1 MSMQQLPSIRT
12 LGKAFA
18 NPERAFTHADLA
30 AFFQT
35 SFGNYQDPSYELLKV
50 SLVPEIAVP
59 ATWQVDYRATYQGLQ
74 HVQPRDFSMLIIQK
88 EGYDGKPYL
97 NITIPEEVPSGFSTP
112 QEEDAE
118 MERREAD
125 VLKKWEEKHARQQ
138 EECAASFPD
147 QGAK

>member
-1 MSMQQLPSIRT
+1 MSTQQLPSIRM

-18 NPERAFTHADLA
+18 NPERAFTHADLV

-35 SFGNYQDPSYELLKV
+35 SFGNYQDPTYELLKV

-59 ATWQVDYRATYQGLQ
+59 VTWQVDYRAIYQGA
-74 HVQPRDFSMLIIQK
+74 QPRNFSMLIIQK

-112 QEEDAE
+112 QEEDVE
-118 MERREAD
+118 MERQEAE
-125 VLKKWEEKHARQQ
+125 VLKKWQEKRARKQ
-138 EECAASFPD
+138 EEGAASFPD
-147 QGAK
+147 QCAE